1 MLSHRWD
8 HPNRPQFARRTSPS
22 SASSAFSNLIEE
34 FLSPSGF
41 NRNYGRSI
49 TSSAVFDV
57 VQKID
62 EENDTAVIHMFVPG
76 LSQNHVDV
84 SVNALASI
92 INIVINVEQEAN
104 VVGRE
109 VLNEVVNQIYAERY
123 QRSFRMGSDYDVEHT
138 IVDLNNGILTL
149 TTPRVEKSPQSVKL
163 PINTEI
169 VGSTVKTPSGKK

>member
-1 MLSHRWD
+1 MLSHR
-8 HPNRPQFARRTSPS
+8 NRPQFARRTNPS
-22 SASSAFSNLIEE
+22 SVFSNFIEE
-34 FLSPSGF
+34 FLTPSGF
-41 NRNYGRSI
+41 NRNYQRTPTTPS
-49 TSSAVFDV
+49 VFDV

-76 LSQNHVDV
+76 LSTNHVDV
-84 SVNALASI
+84 SVDAAASI
-92 INIVINVEQEAN
+92 VNVVINVEQEAN

-109 VLNEVVNQIYAERY
+109 VLNEVVNQIYSDRY
-123 QRSFRMGSDYDVEHT
+123 QRSFRMGSEYDVEHT